1 MRKSQVC
8 SLSAALAGV
17 LVAADVQA
25 QLVNRFSFDETSGTT
40 AVDTAGGQNGTLVN
54 GAVFTGTGS
63 VNTQVDGDGSGATA
77 AAVSLPSGILSGL
90 TMGGTIEVFGTF
102 NNPDPAFQ
110 TLFSFSDGTTG
121 NFLISQ
127 PRRGEGGFPN
137 IGTAA
142 VGTNV
147 GGGGENLVVSPTPLA
162 IGQPF
167 QLAVTFD
174 GTTSRLFINGT
185 EVDDSAN
192 TFVPSLL
199 GSTTLNGI
207 GGLAPFGDQSF
218 QGTINEFRI
227 FDRALTAGELS
238 AEFAAGPDAVA
249 VPEPASLGLL
259 ALGGLLAL
267 RRRGRA

>member
-1 MRKSQVC
+1 MRTIRVLSV
-8 SLSAALAGV
+8 SAALGGV
-17 LVAADVQA
+17 FVAADAQA
-25 QLVNRFSFDETSGTT
+25 QLVNRFSFNETAGTT

-54 GAVFTGTGS
+54 GAAFTGAGS
-63 VNTQVDGDGSGATA
+63 VNTQVDGDGSGASA

-90 TMGGTIEVFGTF
+90 TSGGTIEVFGTF

-110 TLFSFSDGTTG
+110 TLFSFSDGTTN

-147 GGGGENLVVSPTPLA
+147 NGGGENLVVAPTPLA
-162 IGQPF
+162 VGQPF

-192 TFVPSLL
+192 TFLPSVL
-199 GSTTLNGI
+199 GNTTLNGI

-218 QGTINEFRI
+218 QGTISEFRI
-227 FDRALTAGELS
+227 FNRALTGDEVA
-238 AEFAAGPDAVA
+238 ANAAAGPDVVA

-259 ALGGLLAL
+259 ALGGLLA
-267 RRRGRA
+267 RRRSRRA